1 MSPGTDRSSTPARVT
16 VVVVTHRGST
26 GLVGRCLESLR
37 SAGGVD
43 HLIVVDNSGSGDAA
57 LLADAWL
64 RVDNEG
70 FGSAVNRG
78 IAVARQRWGEHQY
91 IAVLNDDTRV
101 GRDWLGPLVGALDS
115 DPGLGAVQPKLLLA
129 DTVPIRV
136 NSVGVELDRASA
148 GVDVGFSEVDGPRWN
163 QPRDIEIFTA
173 GAVLFRLDFFTDAGG
188 FDERYFLYYEDV
200 DLALR
205 GAELGWRYRCEPS
218 STVEHWPGSSTS
230 DLGSEL
236 RMLQERN
243 RLWVSFR
250 FGSIRLIGAALWL
263 SIRRLRHAPR
273 RAHLRALTGGMLG
286 TPARLTERRKA
297 QRH

>member
-136 NSVGVELDRASA
+136 NSVGVELDRAALVSTSASARSMGLVGISRETSRFSRLALCCSGSTSSPTPVGSTSAISCTTKMSILRYEARNSA
-148 GVDVGFSEVDGPRWN
+148 GA
-163 QPRDIEIFTA
+163 TA
-173 GAVLFRLDFFTDAGG
+173 VSRRA
-188 FDERYFLYYEDV
+188 
-200 DLALR
+200 
-205 GAELGWRYRCEPS
+205 PS
-218 STVEHWPGSSTS
+218 STGLGRVRQTS
-230 DLGSEL
+230 VRNCACCRNATGCGFPFDL
-236 RMLQERN
+236 
-243 RLWVSFR
+243 
-250 FGSIRLIGAALWL
+250 
-263 SIRRLRHAPR
+263 
-273 RAHLRALTGGMLG
+273 
-286 TPARLTERRKA
+286 A
-297 QRH
+297 QSA

>member
-1 MSPGTDRSSTPARVT
+1 M
-16 VVVVTHRGST
+16 
-26 GLVGRCLESLR
+26 
-37 SAGGVD
+37 
-43 HLIVVDNSGSGDAA
+43 IVVDNSGSGDAA

-70 FGSAVNRG
+70 FGAAVNRG
-78 IAVARQRWGEHQY
+78 VAVARQRWGEHQY

-173 GAVLFRLDFFTDAGG
+173 GAVLFRLDFFTDTGG

-205 GAELGWRYRCEPS
+205 GAELGWRYRYEPL

-273 RAHLRALTGGMLG
+273 RAHLRALTGGVLG